1 MYWLREIDMSDT
13 DILIID
19 DEPKIIK
26 FVEASLSL
34 AGYNILTALTG
45 NEAKMMIGSSLPDL
59 IILDLGLPD
68 IDGFQIL
75 EELRSYSTVPI
86 IILTARDNE
95 SDKVKGLELGADD
108 YLTKPFGTQELKARI
123 EAVLRRVRWS
133 PQPSDMIEFQRY
145 NLHVDFQRRR
155 VTVSDEIV
163 HLTPTEYDLLRVLI
177 QNSGHVLTHGDLLS
191 RVWGDEYRND
201 LAILRVNISRLRQ
214 KLEEDPRQPRYI
226 VTVPGVGY
234 TLPSD

>member
-1 MYWLREIDMSDT
+1 MSDT
-13 DILIID
+13 DILLVD

-45 NEAKMMIGSSLPDL
+45 NEAKMMLSNGLPDL

-68 IDGFQIL
+68 VDGFEIL
-75 EELRSYSTVPI
+75 EELRTYSTVPI

-145 NLHVDFQRRR
+145 TLHVDFQRRR

-234 TLPSD
+234 KLPSD